1 MPSGRQ
7 EKYQR
12 GLIMITFRKVTYKNF
27 LSTGNT
33 TTEIELDKHN
43 TTLIIGDNG
52 SGKSTMLDALCFGL
66 FGKAFRNIKK
76 DQLVNSVNERD
87 CKVEVFFDIG
97 RQKFHVIRSIK
108 PNRFEIYK
116 NGKMLNQDASVR
128 DYQKHLENNI
138 LKLNYQSFTQVVILG
153 SSSFV
158 PFMQLTPRNR
168 RDVVEEILDIKIFS
182 MMNTILKTK
191 IKILKDNQKDIAHQ
205 FEMTETQIDMAQ
217 RHIDKSKENTKAN
230 KKALEQTIAKN
241 EIEIVTLNTQISLLM
256 DKIEEW
262 NDRVL
267 PQQQKL
273 NEDRNELNNIK
284 YKLDHKSSKAREEIT
299 FFEENDNCPTCEQ
312 NIDEEFKKQ
321 AIQDRTDKM
330 ITNACTTS
338 KLKEELSAM
347 DNRLKEFVDIENANR
362 EYEVDV
368 AKKTTSTNSIVSF
381 NRQLLQQIED
391 FNKADAEL
399 VEEKTKLKT
408 YKGQL
413 KTIEKR
419 KEKLTDDNN
428 YLMIARQLLQ
438 DSGIKTK
445 IIKRYLPVMNKLIN
459 SYLSALEFPAQFNLD
474 EEFNET
480 IKSRYRDIFSYANF
494 SEGEKMRI
502 DLALLF
508 TWRQIAKMKNS
519 TNTNLLVLDEIF
531 DSSLDFNGVDEF
543 LKILNTLANENV
555 FIISHKSDLS
565 VDKFDH
571 LIQFRK
577 EQNFS
582 KVTT

>member
-7 EKYQR
+7 EKYQH
-12 GLIMITFRKVTYKNF
+12 GLEMLQFRKVNYKNF

-33 TTEIELDKHN
+33 PTEIILDKHN
-43 TTLIIGDNG
+43 TTLVIGDNG

-262 NDRVL
+262 NDRIL
-267 PQQQKL
+267 PQQKKL

-413 KTIEKR
+413 KIIEKR
-419 KEKLTDDNN
+419 KEKLTEDNN
-428 YLMIARQLLQ
+428 YLTIARQLLN

>member
-1 MPSGRQ
+1 
-7 EKYQR
+7 
-12 GLIMITFRKVTYKNF
+12 MIIFRKVEFRNF

-33 TTEIELDKHN
+33 STEIILDKHN
-43 TTLIIGDNG
+43 TTLVIGDNG

-97 RQKFHVIRSIK
+97 RQKFHIIRGIK

-116 NGKMLNQDASVR
+116 NGKMLNQDASAR

-182 MMNTILKTK
+182 MMNTILKTR
-191 IKILKDNQKDIAHQ
+191 IKFLKDDQKDIAHQ
-205 FEMTETQIDMAQ
+205 FELTETQIDMAQ
-217 RHIDKSKENTKAN
+217 RHIDRSKENTTAN
-230 KKALEQTIAKN
+230 KKALEQTIAQN

-256 DKIEEW
+256 DKVEKW
-262 NDRVL
+262 NDRIL

-284 YKLDHKSSKAREEIT
+284 YKLDHKSSKAKEEIT

-321 AIQDRTDKM
+321 AIQDRADKM
-330 ITNACTTS
+330 ITSACTTS

-347 DNRLKEFVDIENANR
+347 DNRLKEFVEIENANR

-381 NRQLLQQIED
+381 NRQLMQQIED
-391 FNKADAEL
+391 FNKADVEL
-399 VEEKTKLKT
+399 AEEKAKLKT

-413 KTIEKR
+413 KTIESR
-419 KEKLTDDNN
+419 KEKLTEDNN
-428 YLMIARQLLQ
+428 YLSIARQLLN

-494 SEGEKMRI
+494 SEGERMRI

-519 TNTNLLVLDEIF
+519 TNTNLLILDEIF
-531 DSSLDFNGVDEF
+531 DSSLDYNGTDEF
-543 LKILNTLANENV
+543 LKIINTLSNENV

-565 VDKFDH
+565 VDKFDD
-571 LIQFRK
+571 LIRFEKQA
-577 EQNFS
+577 NFS